1 LKCKHLKLLTLIAV
15 VIFIALAALAEAQPF
30 SGQETRSDEQEFLPH
45 IPTPGFESTSTPAG
59 NEEAITMP
67 PLGAEPESAGGL
79 EPVAPPKPEAPNA
92 KQYTPKAMARL
103 QALDKIT
110 ARVSTLDIAVDDV
123 MRFGTLV
130 IAVRSCQVAVDEE
143 APENA
148 AFVEIS
154 EEKPSEAIKRVFT
167 GWMFAS
173 SPALSA
179 VEHPVYDVWLLACKN
194 PSTNAGGNAP

>member
-1 LKCKHLKLLTLIAV
+1 MKILTLLAV
-15 VIFIALAALAEAQPF
+15 VFFIALAALAEAQPT
-30 SGQETRSDEQEFLPH
+30 SGQAARSEEQEFLPH
-45 IPTPGFESTSTPAG
+45 IPTPGVPLSAASPTMPAA

-67 PLGAEPESAGGL
+67 PPGAEPESTDGL
-79 EPVAPPKPEAPNA
+79 EPVAPPKAEAPEA
-92 KQYTPKAMARL
+92 KQYTPMGMARL

-110 ARVSTLDIAVDDV
+110 ARVSTLDVPIDDV
-123 MRFGTLV
+123 VRFGTLV

-148 AFVEIS
+148 AFVEIN
-154 EEKPSEAIKRVFT
+154 EEKPSDSAKRVFT

-173 SPALSA
+173 SPALSS